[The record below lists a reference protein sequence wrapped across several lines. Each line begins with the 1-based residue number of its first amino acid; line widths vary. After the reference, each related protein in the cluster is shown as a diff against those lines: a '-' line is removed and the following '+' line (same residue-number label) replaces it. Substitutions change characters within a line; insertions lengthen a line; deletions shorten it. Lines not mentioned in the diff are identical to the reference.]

1 MCLYESLQEEEK
13 EKEKKKPIPT
23 KVFVAIVKLLQ

>member
-13 EKEKKKPIPT
+13 EKKKPILT